1 MARRLPVKDT
11 EWIVRSNRIVFRF
24 ESKEI
29 IAFEGDSITSALI
42 ANGQKI
48 LGRSFKYH
56 RPRGFVSLANHD
68 ANVLLQSED
77 RTNIRGDVSLANES
91 YGSLKAINTIGGV
104 RNDFTRI
111 LGIFAPIL
119 PVGFYYKA
127 FFKPAFLWPYWEK
140 LIRNLAGLGQVRTK
154 YTKKRYPSETLFCD
168 ILIVGGGASGT
179 AAAAY
184 FSKSKYQVII
194 ADENL
199 KLGGCSDFELE
210 DHSDKIQSNIRE
222 TTSSNITCLN
232 QHFASGY
239 YDDKSVILEGPNG
252 CKLVSAK
259 AIIICT
265 GAYEQPAVFRN
276 NDLPGIVLG
285 SAVARLAHRYSIDP
299 FERSVAMVANDI
311 GFKRL
316 LKLKATGVNI
326 NCILQLPSFEASETQ
341 RKHAESMGIEVV
353 SNVIPSEAKGKDGCL
368 TSFVY
373 RTVNDPSP
381 REITCDGLIMSVG
394 WSPASNLLVQAG
406 GKLKYIEK
414 INQLVPNELPSGIFA
429 AGTVRGV
436 YDLTNRL
443 EDGKLA
449 AAACEAHLENQIV
462 PNNDQVAYENQ
473 SHPYPIFPHSKG
485 NEFVDFDE
493 DLKIKDLIT
502 GMKEGFDS
510 IELLKRY
517 STIGMGPSQGKL
529 SNLNGIR
536 IVAEFNDLPIGNVGT
551 VTPRPFVYPV
561 PIGKLAGRRIRRERR
576 TSLDSYHQGQMAD
589 IKENGIWR
597 RPMVYGGMVS
607 RELIAKEYSTVRNEV
622 GIIDVSTLGKIE
634 LFGPDATQLL
644 EYAYTCKFDKL
655 KLQMTRY
662 IFMVDAGGTLVDD
675 GVAARIGD
683 NHFYI
688 TATSS
693 HSQTVVRQLELF
705 KAQLELDVT
714 IWDHTGQVGAVNLAG
729 PLSKNV
735 LEQVTNIALNA
746 EDFPYLAYREASV
759 CGVESR
765 IMRVGFVGELGY
777 EIHMPTNSLINVWN
791 GLLEAG
797 RSSQIKPFGVE
808 AQRLLRLEK
817 GHLIF
822 GQDTDGNTNPFEV
835 NLGWG
840 VSLKKDRFY
849 GRNSLKNL
857 KENVTRKLVGF
868 EMNDLRGLEIKE
880 NNLTVVNNDI
890 TGRVTSVNFSPTLKK
905 IIGLAMVD
913 NPFYQDETVQIR
925 LDDGSTLDASIVPS
939 NFYDPENERQN
950 A

>member
-1 MARRLPVKDT
+1 MARRLPAKDT
-11 EWIVRSNRIVFRF
+11 EWIDRSKKITFKF
-24 ESKEI
+24 EGNEI
-29 IAFEGDSITSALI
+29 TAFKGDSITSALI
-42 ANGQKI
+42 ANEQKI

-77 RTNIRGDVSLANES
+77 RTNIRGDVSLANED

-104 RNDFTRI
+104 RNDLTRI
-111 LGIFAPIL
+111 LGIFAPVL

-140 LIRNLAGLGQVRTK
+140 LIRSLAGLGQVK
-154 YTKKRYPSETLFCD
+154 ANYTKKRYPSETLFCD
-168 ILIVGGGASGT
+168 VLIIGGGASGT

-184 FSKSKYQVII
+184 FSKSKYRVII

-199 KLGGCSDFELE
+199 KLGGCSGFELE
-210 DHSDKIQSNIRE
+210 DLSEKIQSNIRE
-222 TTSSNITCLN
+222 TATSNITCLN

-259 AIIICT
+259 AIIICS

-299 FERSVAMVANDI
+299 FEKSIALVANVL

-326 NCILQLPSFEASETQ
+326 NYILQLSPFEANAVLK
-341 RKHAESMGIEVV
+341 KHAESVGIEVI
-353 SNVIPSEAKGKDGCL
+353 SDVIPTEAKSKNGCL
-368 TSFVY
+368 SSFIY
-373 RTVNDPSP
+373 RTVNDPSSK
-381 REITCDGLIMSVG
+381 EIVCDGLIMSIG

-406 GKLKYIEK
+406 SKLKYIEE
-414 INQLVPNELPSGIFA
+414 INQLVPDELPLGIFA
-429 AGTVRGV
+429 AGSVRGV

-443 EDGKLA
+443 EDGKLT
-449 AAACEAHLENQIV
+449 AAACEAFLENQV
-462 PNNDQVAYENQ
+462 VSNNIEIACENQ
-473 SHPYPIFPHSKG
+473 SHSYPIYPHAKG
-485 NEFVDFDE
+485 NEFVDLDE
-493 DLKIKDLIT
+493 DLKVKDLIT

-536 IVAEFNDLPIGNVGT
+536 LVAEFNELPVGNVGT

-561 PIGKLAGRRIRRERR
+561 PIGKLAGRRVRRERR
-576 TSLDSYHQGQMAD
+576 TSLDAYHQEQMAD
-589 IKENGIWR
+589 IKENGVWR
-597 RPMVYGGMVS
+597 RPMTYGGSVS
-607 RELIAKEYSTVRNEV
+607 RDLIAKEYSTVRKNV

-634 LFGPDATQLL
+634 LFGPDAEALL

-655 KLQMTRY
+655 KLEMTRY

-675 GVAARIGD
+675 GVAAKLGE

-693 HSQTVVRQLELF
+693 HSQTVVRLLELF
-705 KAQLELDVT
+705 KAQLKLDVT
-714 IWDHTGQVGAVNLAG
+714 IWDHTGQVGALNLAG
-729 PLSKNV
+729 PSSKNV
-735 LEQVTNIALNA
+735 LGQVTDSPLNA
-746 EDFPYLAYREASV
+746 EEFPYLGYREATV
-759 CGVESR
+759 CGVPSR

-777 EIHMPTNSLINVWN
+777 EIHMPTNSLAKVWN

-797 RSSQIKPFGVE
+797 KPNHIKPFGVE

-840 VSLKKDRFY
+840 VNLKKDRFY

-857 KENVTRKLVGF
+857 KENVARKLVGF
-868 EMNDLRGLEIKE
+868 EMSDLRGLEIKE
-880 NNLTVVNNDI
+880 NNLTIFQGDI

-905 IIGLAMVD
+905 IIGLAMINV
-913 NPFYQDETVQIR
+913 PFHQNESVQIR
-925 LDDGSTLDASIVPS
+925 LDDGSTLSALLVSS
-939 NFYDPENERQN
+939 SFYDPENERQN
-950 A
+950 V

>member
-1 MARRLPVKDT
+1 MARRLPTKDT
-11 EWIVRSNRIVFRF
+11 EWINRS
-24 ESKEI
+24 KK
-29 IAFEGDSITSALI
+29 IAFQFEGRKITAFRGDSITSALI

-77 RTNIRGDVSLANES
+77 RTNIRGDVSLADES
-91 YGSLKAINTIGGV
+91 FGSLKAINTIGGV
-104 RNDFTRI
+104 RNDLTRI

-127 FFKPAFLWPYWEK
+127 FFKPTYLWPYWEK
-140 LIRNLAGLGQVRTK
+140 LIRNLAGLGRVKTN

-168 ILIVGGGASGT
+168 VLIIGGGASGT
-179 AAAAY
+179 SAAAY
-184 FSKSKYQVII
+184 FSKSKHQVII

-199 KLGGCSDFELE
+199 KFGGCSDFELE
-210 DHSDKIQSNIRE
+210 DLSAKIQSNIRE

-232 QHFASGY
+232 QHFACGY

-259 AIIICT
+259 AIIICS

-285 SAVARLAHRYSIDP
+285 SSIARLTHRYSIDP

-326 NCILQLPSFEASETQ
+326 NCILQLSPFEINGALK
-341 RKHAESMGIEVV
+341 KHAESMGIEVV
-353 SNVIPSEAKGKDGCL
+353 SNVIPTEAKSKNGCL
-368 TSFVY
+368 SSFVY
-373 RTVNDPSP
+373 RTANDPSS
-381 REITCDGLIMSVG
+381 REITCDGLIMSIG

-406 GKLKYIEK
+406 TKLKYIEE

-429 AGTVRGV
+429 AGMVRGV
-436 YDLTNRL
+436 YNLTNRL

-449 AAACEAHLENQIV
+449 ASECEAYLENQVISSNRKI
-462 PNNDQVAYENQ
+462 PYENQ
-473 SHPYPIFPHSKG
+473 SHSYPIFPHSKG

-493 DLKIKDLIT
+493 DLKVKDLIT

-536 IVAEFNDLPIGNVGT
+536 MVAKFNELPVGNVGT

-561 PIGKLAGRRIRRERR
+561 PIGKLAGRRVRRERR
-576 TSLDSYHQGQMAD
+576 TSLDAYHESQMAD

-597 RPMVYGGMVS
+597 RPMTYGGAVS
-607 RELIAKEYSTVRNEV
+607 RELVAKEYSTVRNEV

-634 LFGPDATQLL
+634 IFGPDTLQLL

-655 KLQMTRY
+655 KLGMTRY

-675 GVAARIGD
+675 GVAAKLGE

-693 HSQTVVRQLELF
+693 HSQTVVRLLELF
-705 KAQLELDVT
+705 KTQLRLDVT
-714 IWDHTGQVGAVNLAG
+714 IWDHTGQVGALNLAG
-729 PLSKNV
+729 PFSKKV
-735 LEQVTNIALNA
+735 LEQVTDISLGT
-746 EDFPYLAYREASV
+746 ERFPYLGYREALV

-791 GLLEAG
+791 GLIEAG
-797 RSSQIKPFGVE
+797 QSSHIKPFGVE

-849 GRNSLKNL
+849 GRNSLKIL

-880 NNLTVVNNDI
+880 NNLTTLNNDI

-905 IIGLAMVD
+905 IIGMAMV
-913 NPFYQDETVQIR
+913 NVPFHQNKSVQIR

-939 NFYDPENERQN
+939 NFYDPKNERQN
-950 A
+950 I

>member
-1 MARRLPVKDT
+1 MARRLPAKDS
-11 EWIVRSNRIVFRF
+11 EWIDRSKKIAFKF
-24 ESKEI
+24 EGKEV

-68 ANVLLQSED
+68 ANVLLQSKD
-77 RTNIRGDVSLANES
+77 RTNIRGDVSLVDES
-91 YGSLKAINTIGGV
+91 YESLKAINTIGGV
-104 RNDFTRI
+104 RNDLTRV
-111 LGIFAPIL
+111 LGIFAPML

-140 LIRNLAGLGQVRTK
+140 FIRKLAGLGQVKTD
-154 YTKKRYPSETLFCD
+154 YTKKRYASETLFCD
-168 ILIVGGGASGT
+168 VLVVGGGASGT

-199 KLGGCSDFELE
+199 RLGGCSDFEIE
-210 DHSDKIQSNIRE
+210 DLAEKIQSNIE
-222 TTSSNITCLN
+222 QIAAPNITYLD

-239 YDDKSVILEGPNG
+239 YDDNSVILEGPNG

-259 AIIICT
+259 AIIICS

-276 NDLPGIVLG
+276 NDLPGVVLG

-299 FERSVAMVANDI
+299 FERSVALVANEI
-311 GFKRL
+311 GIKRL
-316 LKLKATGVNI
+316 IKLKAKGVNI
-326 NCILQLPSFEASETQ
+326 NCFLQLSPFEANESL
-341 RKHAESMGIEVV
+341 RKQAESMGIEVI
-353 SNVIPSEAKGKDGCL
+353 SNVIPTEAKGKNGCL
-368 TSFVY
+368 SSFVY
-373 RTVNDPSP
+373 RTVDDPST
-381 REITCDGLIMSVG
+381 REVSCDGLILSVG

-406 GKLKYIEK
+406 GKLKYVEEV
-414 INQLVPNELPSGIFA
+414 NQLIPSKLPSGIFA

-436 YDLTNRL
+436 YDLKSRIN
-443 EDGKLA
+443 DGEIA
-449 AAACEAHLENQIV
+449 ASSCEAYLEGKV
-462 PNNDQVAYENQ
+462 DSNNHEIAHENQ
-473 SHPYPIFPHSKG
+473 SHAYPIFPHPKG
-485 NEFVDFDE
+485 NEFVDLDE

-536 IVAEFNDLPIGNVGT
+536 IVAEFNRQPVGNVGT

-576 TSLDSYHQGQMAD
+576 TSLDDYHRNQGAD

-597 RPMVYGGMVS
+597 RPMAYGGPTS
-607 RELIAKEYSTVRNEV
+607 RELVAREYSVVRNGV

-634 LFGPDATQLL
+634 LFGPDAAHLL

-655 KLQMTRY
+655 KFEMTRY

-675 GVAARIGD
+675 GVAAKLGD

-693 HSQTVVRQLELF
+693 HSQTVVRLLELF
-705 KAQLELDVT
+705 KAQLKLDVT
-714 IWDHTGQVGAVNLAG
+714 IWDHTGQVGAINLAG
-729 PLSKNV
+729 PLSKKV
-735 LEQVTNIALNA
+735 LEQVTDLSLGPN
-746 EDFPYLAYREASV
+746 EFPYLGYKEGSV
-759 CGVESR
+759 CGVTSR

-777 EIHMPTNSLINVWN
+777 EIHMPTNSLTSVWN

-797 RSSQIKPFGVE
+797 KVSDIKPFGVE

-840 VSLKKDRFY
+840 VNLNKDRFY
-849 GRNSLKNL
+849 GRNSLKIL
-857 KENVTRKLVGF
+857 KECVQRKLIGF
-868 EMNDLRGLEIKE
+868 EMIDLRGLEIKE
-880 NNLTVVNNDI
+880 NNLTIFNSDI
-890 TGRVTSVNFSPTLKK
+890 TGRVTSVNYSPTLKK

-913 NPFYQDETVQIR
+913 IPFHQNESVQIR
-925 LDDGSTLDASIVPS
+925 LDDGSTLDALVVPS
-939 NFYDPENERQN
+939 SFYDPKNERQN
-950 A
+950 I